1 MNKDRFW
8 ARLDDEGYD
17 KVKELVDLRL
27 FAGQKA
33 VYAKA
38 WLERNVPE
46 DEVIVPE
53 PEEELTLV
61 DEPDTE
67 PHHPADLR
75 PIKDKPKKGWFSK

>member
-38 WLERNVPE
+38 WLDRNMPKA
-46 DEVIVPE
+46 DE
-53 PEEELTLV
+53 PEQEQIIEEK
-61 DEPDTE
+61 PDG
-67 PHHPADLR
+67 LKR
-75 PIKDKPKKGWFSK
+75 LFSQ